1 MLNSCLFLNQQFESL
16 SSSSS
21 SSSTAQ
27 LFDMDFLM
35 DDEVSTTKGL
45 KRERTDSLQSLV
57 RLEADEDDDDS
68 SLADLA
74 ELDDKKPIGQQH
86 IKRPMN
92 AFMVWSQIE
101 RRRISEQAPDVHN
114 AEISKNLGA
123 KWKQMSREEREPF
136 VQEAIRLRQLHFKEY
151 PGYKYR
157 PKKKQK
163 KACSTDSV
171 KMSDELLDPSVPM
184 TPPDSVHSACSYSS
198 KFKASDEALKTL
210 LLNEQPLNPRK
221 YFIKIIRDK
230 TVVNQQR
237 PPTAPTNLVLTP
249 VHSPTNQL
257 SNQTINKSKH
267 HQQQQQQEQKHQL
280 IRKKLCRQLPV
291 NVTALKLVPIQGEK
305 KLLKIRHQRLNEDK
319 KNKKEN
325 MFLIPIV
332 FTANSAKNINFSIIS
347 QSSQQSQSVLNS
359 INNCVLDSI
368 LNQLAKAKS
377 DTNSNIANNN
387 TNTNDACVNNK
398 CEINYDDLDLSD
410 DWKLTDSFESNVDL
424 FKPVVLQE
432 TNRIK
437 HFVNDMIN
445 ETNCCVETNF
455 TIENSTI
462 EILDNILNSNQFS
475 TQSMVMPSDNNFDF
489 LDTSSMFNTNLN
501 LVDLIGSVF

>member
-1 MLNSCLFLNQQFESL
+1 M
-16 SSSSS
+16 
-21 SSSTAQ
+21 
-27 LFDMDFLM
+27 
-35 DDEVSTTKGL
+35 
-45 KRERTDSLQSLV
+45 
-57 RLEADEDDDDS
+57 
-68 SLADLA
+68 
-74 ELDDKKPIGQQH
+74 
-86 IKRPMN
+86 
-92 AFMVWSQIE
+92 
-101 RRRISEQAPDVHN
+101 
-114 AEISKNLGA
+114 
-123 KWKQMSREEREPF
+123 
-136 VQEAIRLRQLHFKEY
+136 
-151 PGYKYR
+151 
-157 PKKKQK
+157 
-163 KACSTDSV
+163 
-171 KMSDELLDPSVPM
+171 
-184 TPPDSVHSACSYSS
+184 
-198 KFKASDEALKTL
+198 
-210 LLNEQPLNPRK
+210 
-221 YFIKIIRDK
+221 
-230 TVVNQQR
+230 
-237 PPTAPTNLVLTP
+237 
-249 VHSPTNQL
+249 
-257 SNQTINKSKH
+257 
-267 HQQQQQQEQKHQL
+267 
-280 IRKKLCRQLPV
+280 